1 MTQKVSLKATSVCGM
16 ESNAHIYTYIYIYIY
31 INNNN
36 NDNKINNKKK
46 PKCKVLFDNCHFDC
60 FVLKWTSYVY

>member
-1 MTQKVSLKATSVCGM
+1 MPIYI
-16 ESNAHIYTYIYIYIY
+16 HIYIYIYIY
-31 INNNN
+31 NN